1 MIYNN
6 LLIHKNIFDELSNV
20 IASKKI
26 QNAYIFNGQEGVGK
40 EAHAIEFFAS
50 LNCNNDNTCTNCSS
64 CNKIKSLQ
72 HELLNIILPLPKNKS
87 INKKDSVLKTLDD
100 KQLDILTNEFEQKG
114 INPYHK
120 IKIKNANTI
129 LINSINDIKK
139 SISLSI
145 PKNKFKLHLILEA
158 EKLCYPRQE
167 AGNALL
173 KILEDPPE
181 NNFFILITSDLS
193 KILDTIISRCSI
205 ITFSNI
211 DYKKHYDFLIKNKID
226 DDIAKI
232 TPKISFGNINLSL
245 ELSKNFKEIIN
256 NLESMIQSL
265 INSDLNKWEN
275 TLNRLKFKKNI
286 IESISLLN
294 IFLNDAYKYKN
305 SIDNIYF
312 YNLEKYLSIVS
323 KNYSLNLEK
332 FNLAVDSAINNINLN
347 GYIPLMTTSLYIDL
361 NKILNNR

>member
-1 MIYNN
+1 M
-6 LLIHKNIFDELSNV
+6 
-20 IASKKI
+20 
-26 QNAYIFNGQEGVGK
+26 
-40 EAHAIEFFAS
+40 
-50 LNCNNDNTCTNCSS
+50 
-64 CNKIKSLQ
+64 
-72 HELLNIILPLPKNKS
+72 
-87 INKKDSVLKTLDD
+87 
-100 KQLDILTNEFEQKG
+100 
-114 INPYHK
+114 
-120 IKIKNANTI
+120 
-129 LINSINDIKK
+129 
-139 SISLSI
+139 
-145 PKNKFKLHLILEA
+145 HLILEA

-173 KILEDPPE
+173 KILEEPPE

-205 ITFSNI
+205 ITFCNI
-211 DYKKHYDFLIKNKID
+211 EYKKHYDFLIKNRIGN
-226 DDIAKI
+226 DIAKI
-232 TPKISFGNINLSL
+232 APKISFGNINLSL

-323 KNYSLNLEK
+323 KNYSLNIEK
-332 FNLAVDSAINNINLN
+332 FNLAIDSAISNINSN
-347 GYIPLMTTSLYIDL
+347 GYIPLMTTGLYIDL